1 MLDSHVTHATQ
12 VNIERQL
19 AARSET
25 WQADSEAAPEV
36 QDVQRLTLDE
46 GPSPEKESAAS
57 EGDNAT
63 KAAVEV
69 AASAA
74 AAAAPAP
81 EEDEWLYRDPK
92 GNVQVGQRRG
102 QKWADDRG
110 TGLGVVQWRLL
121 CCQVA
126 AVALQP
132 RLSSSHLLMPCLHV
146 VWSAESGCCS
156 MSAGAILPQ
165 RHPGVVRRWL
175 LSCGPAH
182 LHSWRL

>member
-1 MLDSHVTHATQ
+1 MLDRRFVHVTQ

-25 WQADSEAAPEV
+25 WQADGNAGQEV
-36 QDVQRLTLDE
+36 QDVQRLSLDE
-46 GPSPEKESAAS
+46 GQPAEKQSAAS

-92 GNVQVGQRRG
+92 GNVQVGRRSEYG
-102 QKWADDRG
+102 
-110 TGLGVVQWRLL
+110 
-121 CCQVA
+121 
-126 AVALQP
+126 
-132 RLSSSHLLMPCLHV
+132 
-146 VWSAESGCCS
+146 
-156 MSAGAILPQ
+156 
-165 RHPGVVRRWL
+165 
-175 LSCGPAH
+175 
-182 LHSWRL
+182 

>member
-1 MLDSHVTHATQ
+1 MLFRHVTYAMQ

-25 WQADSEAAPEV
+25 WQADGNAAPEV
-36 QDVQRLTLDE
+36 QDVQRLSLDE
-46 GPSPEKESAAS
+46 GHPPEKQSAAS

-92 GNVQVGQRRG
+92 GNVQV
-102 QKWADDRG
+102 
-110 TGLGVVQWRLL
+110 
-121 CCQVA
+121 
-126 AVALQP
+126 
-132 RLSSSHLLMPCLHV
+132 
-146 VWSAESGCCS
+146 
-156 MSAGAILPQ
+156 
-165 RHPGVVRRWL
+165 RW
-175 LSCGPAH
+175 
-182 LHSWRL
+182 